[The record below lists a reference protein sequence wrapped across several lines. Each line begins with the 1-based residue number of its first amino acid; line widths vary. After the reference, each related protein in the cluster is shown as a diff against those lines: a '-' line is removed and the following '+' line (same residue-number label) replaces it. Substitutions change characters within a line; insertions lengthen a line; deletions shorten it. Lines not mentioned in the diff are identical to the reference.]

1 MKRKIIMFLCLV
13 LVATL
18 FYSIG
23 AYAGSPIKIVVNGK
37 QLQPDVAPQVIDGR
51 TMVPI
56 RFVAEAL
63 GAKVS
68 WDENNNAV
76 VITTDTADPGQK
88 KQFSG
93 SGNDF
98 TEKFTLGEGLVKVNY
113 KHSGEGNFI
122 VWLLDNNGKEIQLI
136 SNEIGSCEGKI
147 AFSAKQG
154 VHLVNVQAGGAW
166 SITIEQ

>member
-1 MKRKIIMFLCLV
+1 MKRKISVFLCMV

-18 FYSIG
+18 FYTLG
-23 AYAGSPIKIVVNGK
+23 AYADSPIKIIVNGK

-76 VITTDTADPGQK
+76 VITTETAAPQK
-88 KQFSG
+88 KQFNG
-93 SGNDF
+93 SGKDF
-98 TEKFTLGEGLVKVNY
+98 TEKFILNEGLTKISY
-113 KHSGEGNFI
+113 KHSGNGNFI
-122 VWLLDNNGKEIQLI
+122 VWLLDSNGKEIQLI
-136 SNEIGSCEGKI
+136 ANEIGSCEGKM
-147 AFSAKQG
+147 AFSAKPG
-154 VHLVNVQAGGAW
+154 THFFNVQAGGTW